1 VDVLVL
7 VVVVVVVVLSW
18 YFGAFSRHPVAGVL
32 GLPK

>member
-1 VDVLVL
+1 MGVLVL
-7 VVVVVVVVLSW
+7 VVVLSW